1 MEKPK
6 RKSSNVLWI
15 ILGLIAFFFLV
26 LLALFALL
34 WINRSIQSKK
44 NFNSRP
50 LVLIHAPLNHEI
62 VEVGEM
68 VTVQATA
75 RQGTDGLGSVELWV
89 DDVRV
94 AERLAPEGENPASML
109 LLENWVPTVSGSH
122 VVIVRATA
130 ANGVQGQASIIV
142 EAEQG
147 AASATGT
154 YRVVEGDTLASIAE
168 EAGTSPEDLA
178 ALNPDLGGGEPSAG
192 DGLDVPGPDYS
203 GEDTDTDGTA
213 EDSMPWRRR

>member
-6 RKSSNVLWI
+6 RKSSNALWI
-15 ILGLIAFFFLV
+15 ILGLIAIFFLV

-34 WINRSIQSKK
+34 WINRSMQAKK

-68 VTVQATA
+68 VTVHATA
-75 RQGTDGLGSVELWV
+75 RQGTVGLSAVELWV

-94 AERLAPEGENPASML
+94 AERPAPEGESPASML

-122 VVIVRATA
+122 VVIVRAKA
-130 ANGVQGQASIIV
+130 ANGVQGQASIVV

-147 AASATGT
+147 AAPATGT
-154 YRVVEGDTLASIAE
+154 YKVEEGDTLASIAE
-168 EAGTSPEDLA
+168 EVDTTPEDLA
-178 ALNPDLGGGEPSAG
+178 ELNPELGGEEPAAG
-192 DGLDVPGPDYS
+192 DDLDGS
-203 GEDTDTDGTA
+203 
-213 EDSMPWRRR
+213 